1 MAITVAKLSEY
12 MEHGLNIY
20 IHGEAGT
27 GKTQMLQSA
36 AKELG
41 YSLGYMSAPTL
52 DAYVD
57 LVGIPVAKMDKK
69 LKKKVLQFIR
79 KQDFDEIEVLF
90 VDELPRGELKTLN
103 ALFEVIQTQGCINGE
118 MAFPKLK
125 AVVAAG
131 NPMTEEYQGQQE
143 LDLALLDRFDIYLET
158 STDADR
164 AYFINV
170 FGQDTGQ
177 ALVQWHRMH
186 DHKEKGYLSPR
197 RLEKIGHTWLKMPNI
212 ATLKDMMPPSG
223 QFDTNLLQKSLL
235 ASVQKSNRT
244 TADPNAS
251 LVDKLG
257 FLDAADVRMHRDKII
272 AELPNLSRA
281 EVAKV
286 TEAVARSLM
295 KAVQVKSILNNWAPV
310 LEYFSPA
317 DKRLMLSNWSPSRI
331 REFEEGVSNKQIS
344 LGKNLINLA

>member
-27 GKTQMLQSA
+27 GKTQMLQAA

-158 STDADR
+158 SIDPDR

-170 FGQDTGQ
+170 FGQDMGK
-177 ALVQWHRMH
+177 ALVDWHKLH

-212 ATLKDMMPPSG
+212 GTLKDMMPPSG
-223 QFDTNLLQKSLL
+223 QFDTKLLQKSLL
-235 ASVQKSNRT
+235 ASAKGTNR
-244 TADPNAS
+244 AQANPNAS

-257 FLDAADVRMHRDKII
+257 FMDAGDVRSHRDEII
-272 AELPNLSRA
+272 AELPKLSRA

-295 KAVQVKSILNNWAPV
+295 KAVQVKSVLTNWVPV

-317 DKRLMLSNWSPSRI
+317 DTRLLLSNWAPSRV
-331 REFEEGVSNKQIS
+331 REFEEGISNKQIS

>member
-1 MAITVAKLSEY
+1 MTITVAKLSEY

-27 GKTQMLQSA
+27 GKTQMLQAAA
-36 AKELG
+36 AKLG
-41 YSLGYMSAPTL
+41 YSMGYMSAPTL
-52 DAYVD
+52 DPYID
-57 LVGIPVAKMDKK
+57 LSGIPIAKKDKV

-79 KQDFDEIEVLF
+79 KKDFDEIEVLF

-103 ALFEVIQTQGCINGE
+103 ALFEVVQTRGNINGE
-118 MAFPKLK
+118 LAFPKLK

-143 LDLALLDRFDIYLET
+143 LDIALLDRFDIYLET
-158 STDADR
+158 STVADK

-170 FGQDTGQ
+170 FGQDTGR

-235 ASVQKSNRT
+235 ASVQKSNKT

-257 FLDAADVRMHRDKII
+257 FFDAADVRMHRDEII

-295 KAVQVKSILNNWAPV
+295 KAVQVKSILTNWVPV

-317 DKRLMLSNWSPSRI
+317 DTRLLLSNWPPSRV

>member
-27 GKTQMLQSA
+27 GKTQMLTAA
-36 AKELG
+36 AKALS
-41 YSLGYMSAPTL
+41 YKLGYMSAPTL

-57 LVGIPVAKMDKK
+57 LVGIPVAKMDKQR
-69 LKKKVLQFIR
+69 KKKVLQFVR
-79 KQDFDEIEVLF
+79 KQDFDDIEVLM

-118 MAFPKLK
+118 LAFPKLK

-131 NPMTEEYQGQQE
+131 NPMTEDYQGQQE

-158 STDADR
+158 STDADL

-170 FGQDTGQ
+170 FGQETGN
-177 ALVQWHRMH
+177 ALVKWHKLH

-212 ATLKDMMPPSG
+212 GTLKDMMPPSG
-223 QFDTNLLQKSLL
+223 QFDTNLLQKSLQ
-235 ASVQKSNRT
+235 ASVQNVKIQ
-244 TADPNAS
+244 ADPNAR
-251 LVDKLG
+251 LVDRLA
-257 FLDAADVRMHRDKII
+257 FENPAEVRSRRDQII
-272 AELPNLSRA
+272 AELPNLSRKD
-281 EVAKV
+281 VAKV

-295 KAVQVKSILNNWAPV
+295 KAVQVKSIIANWAPV
-310 LEYFSPA
+310 LEYFSA
-317 DKRLMLSNWSPSRI
+317 TDKTMLMSKWTTSRI
-331 REFEEGVSNKQIS
+331 TEFQQGIAEAKIS
-344 LGKNLINLA
+344 LGKNLIDLK

>member
-20 IHGEAGT
+20 IRGEAGT
-27 GKTQMLQSA
+27 GKTQMLQAA
-36 AKELG
+36 AKKLG

-79 KQDFDEIEVLF
+79 KKDFDDIEVLF

-103 ALFEVIQTQGCINGE
+103 ALFEVIQTKGCINGE
-118 MAFPKLK
+118 LALPNLK

-131 NPMTEEYQGQQE
+131 NPITEEYQGQQE

-158 STDADR
+158 STDADL

-170 FGQDTGQ
+170 FGQDTGR
-177 ALVQWHRMH
+177 ALVNWHKLH

-212 ATLKDMMPPSG
+212 GTLKDMMPPSG
-223 QFDTNLLQKSLL
+223 QFDTNLLQRQLL
-235 ASVQKSNRT
+235 DSVKNVKVQAN
-244 TADPNAS
+244 PNAS
-251 LVDKLG
+251 LADLLA
-257 FLDAADVRMHRDKII
+257 FESPADVRSRRDQII
-272 AELPNLSRA
+272 AELPNLSAA

-286 TEAVARSLM
+286 TDAVSRSLM
-295 KAVQVKSILNNWAPV
+295 KAIQVKVIFANWIPV

-317 DKRLMLSNWSPSRI
+317 DEMQMMSNWTPSRNA
-331 REFEEGVSNKQIS
+331 EYKQGLVTHKVSV
-344 LGKNLINLA
+344 GKNLIGLK